1 MALRQPDFARLSPL
15 DESVEVEVTPF
26 DRALSTLRAARDVL
40 LRPEVQ
46 EWIETDSEIETLTEG
61 DDVAPVTADE
71 GTDEAGGGHER
82 KP

>member
-15 DESVEVEVTPF
+15 DESGEVEVTPF
-26 DRALSTLRAARDVL
+26 DRALSTFRAARDVL

-46 EWIETDSEIETLTEG
+46 EWIETDSEIETLTDKDGVEPVAAEEG
-61 DDVAPVTADE
+61 
-71 GTDEAGGGHER
+71 EAGGGHGH